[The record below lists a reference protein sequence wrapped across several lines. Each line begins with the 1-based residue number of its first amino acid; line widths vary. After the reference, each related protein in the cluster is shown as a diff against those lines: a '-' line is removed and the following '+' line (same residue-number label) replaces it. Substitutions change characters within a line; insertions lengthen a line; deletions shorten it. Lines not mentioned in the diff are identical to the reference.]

1 MAKED
6 KEYKYTSAKTTY
18 KEKRNKGKT
27 TLIQNNTY
35 NTFEPPKEK
44 RRINTKGIGA
54 ICLILLVMITLTFII
69 GGKTYK
75 VEVLSNG
82 HVHKSGE
89 PPTTLM
95 QVLQYAQSV
104 PDVGLQD
111 TLKTIVTT
119 INGTNERVNW
129 IKATDPNF
137 SNFDKYMYSAFQIII
152 SIIWLP
158 IVFIVQIV
166 AFIGWAVGAIFVL

>member
-6 KEYKYTSAKTTY
+6 KEYKYTQAKTSY
-18 KEKRNKGKT
+18 KEKRDKGKT

-35 NTFEPPKEK
+35 NNFEPPKEK
-44 RRINTKGIGA
+44 RKINTKGIGA

-69 GGKTYK
+69 GGKSYK
-75 VEVLSNG
+75 IEVLSNG

-95 QVLQYAQSV
+95 QILQYAQSV

-119 INGTNERVNW
+119 INGTNDMVNRM
-129 IKATDPNF
+129 KATTPNWT
-137 SNFDKYMYSAFQIII
+137 NFDQYLFSAFQVIIN
-152 SIIWLP
+152 IIWLP
-158 IVFIVQIV
+158 IVFIVQVV
-166 AFIGWAVGAIFVL
+166 AFIGWGLGAIFVL

>member
-6 KEYKYTSAKTTY
+6 KEYKYTQSKTSY
-18 KEKRNKGKT
+18 KEKKDNGKT
-27 TLIQNNTY
+27 VLIQNNTNRY
-35 NTFEPPKEK
+35 YDIKPKRK
-44 RRINTKGIGA
+44 VNFKGIGA

-75 VEVLSNG
+75 IEVLGNG
-82 HVHKSGE
+82 HVYKSGE

-95 QVLQYAQSV
+95 QILQYCQNV

-119 INGTNERVNW
+119 INGTNDMVNRM
-129 IKATDPNF
+129 KATTPNWT
-137 SNFDKYMYSAFQIII
+137 NFDQYLFSAFQVIIN
-152 SIIWLP
+152 IIWLP
-158 IVFIVQIV
+158 IVFIVQII
-166 AFIGWAVGAIFVL
+166 AFIGWGIGAIFVL